1 MESEEEK
8 RTKKERRAC
17 SEKNTALEGAKKRK
31 AVR

>member
-8 RTKKERRAC
+8 RTKKEGRVR
-17 SEKNTALEGAKKRK
+17 SEKNTALEGARKRK